1 MGSWKGLHPSPA
13 SLAEL
18 CAPYSGNGELGKMQ
32 QESERQM
39 DDLTN
44 GKRREV
50 GRGARG
56 ISRQAD
62 PLPAYAKDERESLY
76 NATAE

>member
-1 MGSWKGLHPSPA
+1 
-13 SLAEL
+13 
-18 CAPYSGNGELGKMQ
+18 
-32 QESERQM
+32 M

-62 PLPAYAKDERESLY
+62 PLPAYTKDERESLY